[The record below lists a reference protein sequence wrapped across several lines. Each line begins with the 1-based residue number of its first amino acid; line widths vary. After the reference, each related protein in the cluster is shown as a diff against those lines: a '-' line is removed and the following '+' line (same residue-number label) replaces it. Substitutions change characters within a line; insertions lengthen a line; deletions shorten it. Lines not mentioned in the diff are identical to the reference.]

1 MSQSTKIRVLI
12 VDDHAIVRKGLATI
26 INRDPDQWVRQQSG
40 EDCAAAS
47 LAIVTKHYGRNISIN
62 RIREL
67 VGTAEGGTTMLGL
80 KRGAQELGFKTKT
93 IQAAP
98 EILDELNEF
107 TLPAII
113 YWKGYHFIV
122 LYGQKG
128 NKYVV
133 SDPALGIRSLSRQE
147 IIKGWEGWIMLLLEP
162 NPKLFFSQPDDNNVA
177 SPIDSFVQRIWLYRG
192 ILAKLLPIN
201 FIVGLLALATPLLLQ
216 FLTDQILAK
225 SDSQK
230 LTLVAIGVVI
240 LSLFSSTLSWFQSN
254 LVAYF
259 AERLQ
264 TGLKI
269 DFAQQIFHLP
279 LSYHEARR
287 SGTAIR
293 RLSDIQRIIFL
304 VSQLIIELPI
314 KGFTRIVAV
323 GFIFVYSWK
332 LALIIIAIG
341 AMMTLSTIAFQPAIQ
356 QTTYYSFSVA
366 GENSG
371 VLSEAFTGAL
381 TLKSTAAAPQL
392 WQEIKERLE
401 HEANSNFC
409 AAKIRIVNN
418 LFSDTMSALGTV
430 ALLWYGS
437 TLVFQSELTIGQLI
451 AIYGLKESFLHLVS
465 TLVRFVADFTQ
476 VKAITQLLAELFGY
490 TPENLGDE
498 QKPIVTISE
507 KANISCNDLNFQYPG
522 RVRLLEN
529 LSVTIPGGMVVALIG
544 RSGCGKSTLAKL
556 LPGFYP
562 LQSGNICVG
571 ETRLQDLPLDCLRQ
585 QIALVPQE
593 AFFFRRSIIA
603 NFRLSAPNATFDEI
617 VAACQITGA
626 DEFVSQFPQK
636 YDTILGAVAANVSGG
651 QKQRLAIAR
660 AIINN
665 PPILILDESTANLDP
680 LTEAEVLDGLLA
692 SRRGKT
698 TILISHRPKVINRA
712 DWIVL
717 LEKGKLQ
724 FNGSIEEFLL
734 LDGKH
739 LEFIIP

>member
-1 MSQSTKIRVLI
+1 MKY
-12 VDDHAIVRKGLATI
+12 
-26 INRDPDQWVRQQSG
+26 QWVRQQSG

-47 LAIVTKHYGRNISIN
+47 LAIVSKHYGRNLSIN

-67 VGTAEGGTTMLGL
+67 VGTGEGGTTMLGL

-133 SDPALGIRSLSRQE
+133 SDPALGIRYLSRQE
-147 IIKGWEGWIMLLLEP
+147 ITKGWEGWIMMLLEP
-162 NPKLFFSQPDDNNVA
+162 NPDLFFSQPDDNNAA

-192 ILAKLLPIN
+192 VLAKLLPIN
-201 FIVGLLALATPLLLQ
+201 FVVGLLALATPLLLQ

-230 LTLVAIGVVI
+230 LTLVAIGVVL

-264 TGLKI
+264 TGLKR
-269 DFAQQIFHLP
+269 DFVQQILHLP

-293 RLSDIQRIIFL
+293 RLSDIQSINFL

-314 KGFTRIVAV
+314 KGFTGIVAV

-341 AMMTLSTIAFQPAIQ
+341 AVMTLSTIAFQPAIE

-401 HEANSNFC
+401 HEANSNFR
-409 AAKIRIVNN
+409 AAKIRIANN

-451 AIYGLKESFLHLVS
+451 AIYGLKESFLQLVS

-507 KANISCNDLNFQYPG
+507 KANISCNNLNFQYPG

-562 LQSGNICVG
+562 LQSGNICIG
-571 ETRLQDLPLDCLRQ
+571 EIKLQDLPLDCLRQ

-617 VAACQITGA
+617 VTACQITGA

-692 SRRGKT
+692 NRRGKT

-724 FNGSIEEFLL
+724 FTGSIEEFRS

-739 LEFIIP
+739 LEFINP

>member
-1 MSQSTKIRVLI
+1 MKY
-12 VDDHAIVRKGLATI
+12 H
-26 INRDPDQWVRQQSG
+26 WVKQQSG

-47 LAIVTKHYGRNISIN
+47 LAIVTKHYGRNLSIN

-67 VGTAEGGTTMLGL
+67 VGTGEGGTTMLGL

-98 EILDELNEF
+98 EILDELDEF

-113 YWKGYHFIV
+113 YWKGYHFVV
-122 LYGQKG
+122 LYGKKS

-133 SDPALGIRSLSRQE
+133 SDPALGIRYLSRQE
-147 IIKGWEGWIMLLLEP
+147 ISKGWEGWIMLLLEP
-162 NPKLFFSQPDDNNVA
+162 DPELFFAQPEDKNAA
-177 SPIDSFVQRIWLYRG
+177 SPFDSFVQRIWLYRG

-201 FIVGLLALATPLLLQ
+201 FVVGLLALATPLLLQ
-216 FLTDQILAK
+216 FFTDQILVK
-225 SDSQK
+225 YDTQK
-230 LTLVAIGVVI
+230 LTLVAISVV
-240 LSLFSSTLSWFQSN
+240 LLTLFSSGLSWFQSN

-269 DFAQQIFHLP
+269 DFAQQILHLP

-293 RLSDIQRIIFL
+293 RLSDIQRINLL

-314 KGFTRIVAV
+314 KGFVGIVALAC
-323 GFIFVYSWK
+323 IYIYSWK
-332 LALIIIAIG
+332 LGLIIIAI
-341 AMMTLSTIAFQPAIQ
+341 AAIMTLSTIAFQPAIRQ
-356 QTTYYSFSVA
+356 ATYNSFSVA

-381 TLKSTAAAPQL
+381 TLKTTAAAPQL

-401 HEANSNFC
+401 HEANSNFRT
-409 AAKIRIVNN
+409 AKTRIVNN

-437 TLVFQSELTIGQLI
+437 NLIFQKELTIGQLI
-451 AIYGLKESFLHLVS
+451 AVYGLKESFLQLIS
-465 TLVRFVADFTQ
+465 TLVRFVVDFTQ

-498 QKPIVTISE
+498 QKLFTKISQ
-507 KANISCNDLNFQYPG
+507 KADISCQDLNFQYPG

-556 LPGFYP
+556 LAGLYP
-562 LQSGNICVG
+562 LQSGNISIG
-571 ETRLQDLPLDCLRQ
+571 EINLQNLPLDCLRQ

-593 AFFFRRSIIA
+593 AFFFRRSIID
-603 NFRLSAPNATFDEI
+603 NFRLSAPHASFDEI
-617 VAACQITGA
+617 VTACKVTGA
-626 DEFVSQFPQK
+626 DEFISQFPRK

-680 LTEAEVLDGLLA
+680 LTEAEVLDRLLA
-692 SRRGKT
+692 YRQGKT

-712 DWIVL
+712 NWIVL
-717 LEKGKLQ
+717 LEEGKLQ
-724 FNGSIEEFLL
+724 FTGSKEEFRSLE
-734 LDGKH
+734 GKN
-739 LEFIIP
+739 LEFINP